1 MVLIQIMYSEIR
13 NTSIILSCHPPWLLK
28 PFGWFI
34 SLSLKG
40 ILGLPPHPRRSLSQP
55 GVKSFPTSSG
65 SAPWPVAQGPSHAD
79 ISRFPSLKNL
89 LGEAERH
96 SSPINVLLLPCVE
109 RSKCSKKEQEPWKPW
124 ATRPLPRTWIHLP
137 PCHFFFAFRK
147 LRNEQYLY
155 ELCIVFSFP
164 GFSMPSLWN
173 ANTVHLIGTAVLG
186 TSLCLGSC
194 LVSRTNLSL
203 WLSLLWLLLGYV

>member
-13 NTSIILSCHPPWLLK
+13 NTLIILSCHPPWLLK

-89 LGEAERH
+89 LGQAEMH
-96 SSPINVLLLPCVE
+96 SSPIDVLLLPCVDGANARRKS
-109 RSKCSKKEQEPWKPW
+109 RSHENHEPRGLSREHGYTFLL
-124 ATRPLPRTWIHLP
+124 AIS
-137 PCHFFFAFRK
+137 F
-147 LRNEQYLY
+147 LRSEN
-155 ELCIVFSFP
+155 
-164 GFSMPSLWN
+164 
-173 ANTVHLIGTAVLG
+173 LG
-186 TSLCLGSC
+186 TNNISMNYVSCFLFLDFLCPLCGMQ
-194 LVSRTNLSL
+194 TQFT
-203 WLSLLWLLLGYV
+203 